1 MESFEL
7 LVSNVKD
14 YCKEQINPTS
24 YTVFI
29 EKIKPHKWEP
39 QTNTV
44 YLLAP
49 SGFLMDTII
58 NRYLS
63 IIEDGFLTIL
73 GFDVKVEIVAEDEEE
88 ETEASVPTQGSYSLT
103 FDNYIKGE
111 SNSLAFAAAKAISN
125 KPAADRNNPLFIYG
139 DSGLGKTHLL
149 TAICLETEKN
159 FPDFNIVMV
168 DGESFTNEFIY
179 AVQNNQSTYFHH
191 KFREADMLLVDDIQ
205 FIGGKE
211 QTQEE
216 FFHTFNTLQRAGK
229 QIVLVSDRP
238 PKEIRSLS
246 DRLQTRFLSGLIV
259 DIQPPKYETRVA
271 IVKRKAELLNLN
283 LQDDIV
289 EFLANKL
296 QNNIRQLEGAV
307 KKLNAYKKL
316 EGIEPSLTAA
326 HSAIKDI
333 LNEIQ
338 PVPITIEKVLSEV
351 SRTLGVTP
359 DDIRSSSRKAAV
371 SNARKM
377 CMYIVQQVTSLTT
390 TEIGD
395 EFGGRDHSTVVYSI
409 QDTERKINRDK
420 QLRTIVDDIIKNVK
434 SAF

>member
-1 MESFEL
+1 MESFDL
-7 LVSNVKD
+7 LVAQVKE
-14 YCKEQINPTS
+14 YCKERINPTS
-24 YTVFI
+24 YVVFF
-29 EKIKPHKWEP
+29 EKTEALKWESD
-39 QTNTV
+39 TNTA
-44 YLLAP
+44 YLEAP
-49 SGFLMDTII
+49 SAFQQDVIKKRYIDIIEEGFL
-58 NRYLS
+58 S
-63 IIEDGFLTIL
+63 IL
-73 GFDVKVEIVAEDEEE
+73 GFEVKVDVLAAKEEE
-88 ETEASVPTQGSYSLT
+88 ESAAPSNGNYALT
-103 FDNYIKGE
+103 FDNFIKGD
-111 SNSLAFAAAKAISN
+111 SNSLAFAAAMAISR

-149 TAICLETEKN
+149 TAICIETKQN

-168 DGESFTNEFIY
+168 DGESFTNEYIY
-179 AVQNNQSTYFHH
+179 AVQNNQFSHFHQ
-191 KFREADMLLVDDIQ
+191 KYREADMLLIDDIQ

-211 QTQEE
+211 QTQGE
-216 FFHTFNTLQRAGK
+216 FFHTFNTLQRSGK

-283 LQDDIV
+283 LPDDVV

-316 EGIEPSLTAA
+316 EGIDPSLTAA
-326 HSAIKDI
+326 HNAIKDI

-338 PVPITIEKVLSEV
+338 PVPVTIEKVLSEV
-351 SRTLGVTP
+351 SRTMGVTP

-390 TEIGD
+390 TEIGE

-409 QDTERKINRDK
+409 QDTERKINRDR
-420 QLRTIVDDIIKNVK
+420 QLRTVVDDIIKNVK
-434 SAF
+434 GAF

>member
-1 MESFEL
+1 MESFDL
-7 LVSNVKD
+7 LVTQVKE
-14 YCKEQINPTS
+14 YCKEKINPTS
-24 YTVFI
+24 FFVFF
-29 EKIKPHKWEP
+29 EKIEPLKWESD
-39 QTNTV
+39 TNTA
-44 YLLAP
+44 YLEAP
-49 SGFLMDTII
+49 SGFQQDVI
-58 NRYLS
+58 NKRYLD
-63 IIEDGFLTIL
+63 IIEEAFLSIL
-73 GFDVKVEIVAEDEEE
+73 GFDVKVVITAALGDEEE
-88 ETEASVPTQGSYSLT
+88 EQVTITNGNYALT
-103 FDNYIKGE
+103 FDNFIKGD
-111 SNSLAFAAAKAISN
+111 SNSLAFAAAMAISK

-149 TAICLETEKN
+149 TAICIETKQN

-179 AVQNNQSTYFHH
+179 AVQNNQAAYFHH

-211 QTQEE
+211 QTQGE

-271 IVKRKAELLNLN
+271 IVKRKAELLSINLP
-283 LQDDIV
+283 DDVV

-316 EGIEPSLTAA
+316 EGVEPSLTSA

-351 SRTLGVTP
+351 SRTMGVTP
-359 DDIRSSSRKAAV
+359 DDIRSSSRKSV
-371 SNARKM
+371 ISNARKM
-377 CMYIVQQVTSLTT
+377 CMYILQQVTSLTT
-390 TEIGD
+390 TEIGE

-420 QLRTIVDDIIKNVK
+420 QLRTVVDDIIKNVK
-434 SAF
+434 GAF